1 MTKKEL
7 INSKIKAGW
16 HDCCDMNYGY
26 GSRRWYLKKGRY
38 EVTYNRYGEC
48 YNSPSVHDLNT
59 IFKAIEDFEDK
70 DEGAMKIVN
79 EFVKSKDLSFLSE
92 TLYGMVLR
100 LIAYD
105 LMITD
110 RRVVEL

>member
-1 MTKKEL
+1 MV
-7 INSKIKAGW
+7 S
-16 HDCCDMNYGY
+16 
-26 GSRRWYLKKGRY
+26 
-38 EVTYNRYGEC
+38 
-48 YNSPSVHDLNT
+48 
-59 IFKAIEDFEDK
+59 AIEDFEDK